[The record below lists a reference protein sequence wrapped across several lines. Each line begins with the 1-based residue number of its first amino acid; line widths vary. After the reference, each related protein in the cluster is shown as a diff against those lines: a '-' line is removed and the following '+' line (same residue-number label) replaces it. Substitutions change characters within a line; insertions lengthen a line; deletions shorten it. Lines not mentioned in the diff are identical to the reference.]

1 MSLMKEF
8 REFISRGNVVDMAV
22 GVIVGGAFSTIVNSL
37 VNDII
42 MPVISIAT
50 GKIDFSSMFI
60 ALNGEH
66 YASLNAAKDAGAA
79 VFAYGSFI
87 QNVIQFLL
95 GHQGNQQG
103 SRYLRETEAGRGSN
117 HEDLSVLQERDSG
130 RCNQMP
136 ALHLRASEG
145 ILNINPE
152 YRSGGQST
160 GPEISSS
167 RTDRRF
173 LFHVPTSI

>member
-87 QNVIQFLL
+87 QNVIQF
-95 GHQGNQQG
+95 
-103 SRYLRETEAGRGSN
+103 R
-117 HEDLSVLQERDSG
+117 
-130 RCNQMP
+130 
-136 ALHLRASEG
+136 
-145 ILNINPE
+145 
-152 YRSGGQST
+152 
-160 GPEISSS
+160 SS
-167 RTDRRF
+167 RESTRLTIPSRNRSRQRLQPRRS
-173 LFHVPTSI
+173 VRSARARSR

>member
-22 GVIVGGAFSTIVNSL
+22 GVIVGGAFSTIV
-37 VNDII
+37 
-42 MPVISIAT
+42 
-50 GKIDFSSMFI
+50 I

-95 GHQGNQQG
+95 IAFVLFMVIKGINKAHDTF
-103 SRYLRETEAGRGSN
+103 EKPKPAEAPTTKICPFCK
-117 HEDLSVLQERDSG
+117 RDAT
-130 RCNQMP
+130 RCP
-136 ALHLRASEG
+136 HCTSE
-145 ILNINPE
+145 LPKE
-152 YRSGGQST
+152 S
-160 GPEISSS
+160 
-167 RTDRRF
+167 
-173 LFHVPTSI
+173 

>member
-87 QNVIQFLL
+87 QNVI
-95 GHQGNQQG
+95 
-103 SRYLRETEAGRGSN
+103 
-117 HEDLSVLQERDSG
+117 
-130 RCNQMP
+130 
-136 ALHLRASEG
+136 
-145 ILNINPE
+145 
-152 YRSGGQST
+152 RSW
-160 GPEISSS
+160 SS
-167 RTDRRF
+167 RESTRLTIPSRNRSRQRLQPRRSVRSARVRF
-173 LFHVPTSI
+173 R

>member
-79 VFAYGSFI
+79 VFAYGSF
-87 QNVIQFLL
+87 

>member
-66 YASLNAAKDAGAA
+66 YASLNAYDRLSFFVLQGLA
-79 VFAYGSFI
+79 VFI

-95 GHQGNQQG
+95 IAFVLFMVIKGINKAHDTF
-103 SRYLRETEAGRGSN
+103 EKPKPAEAPTTKICPFCKS
-117 HEDLSVLQERDSG
+117 EIPVDAT
-130 RCNQMP
+130 RCP
-136 ALHLRASEG
+136 HCTSE
-145 ILNINPE
+145 LPKE
-152 YRSGGQST
+152 S
-160 GPEISSS
+160 
-167 RTDRRF
+167 
-173 LFHVPTSI
+173 